1 MMACAPRTS
10 VVRSLKVNDT
20 GYASTVFIGDLI
32 DFSPVTNVFAVQREI
47 PVFYGDEGHLSAYPI
62 YSSPLPRARL
72 EPAVQMDV
80 TNTSPVICA
89 GNVRVIAIS
98 AASMVQFGSVRS
110 IRSEARVKNIR
121 QLLRGLPPK

>member
-1 MMACAPRTS
+1 MACAPRTS

-32 DFSPVTNVFAVQREI
+32 DFSPVTYVFAVQREI
-47 PVFYGDEGHLSAYPI
+47 PVFYGDEGHLSAYSL
-62 YSSPLPRARL
+62 YSAPLPIGRQ

-80 TNTSPVICA
+80 TNTSPVISVRD
-89 GNVRVIAIS
+89 VRVVAIS
-98 AASMVQFGSVRS
+98 AASMVQFGSVRL
-110 IRSEARVKNIR
+110 IRADARVKNIR

>member
-1 MMACAPRTS
+1 MTCVPRTS
-10 VVRSLKVNDT
+10 VVRSLKVNDV
-20 GYASTVFIGDLI
+20 GYGSAIFVGDLV
-32 DFSPVTNVFAVQREI
+32 DFSPVTYVFAVQREI

-62 YSSPLPRARL
+62 YSAPLPKARQ

-89 GNVRVIAIS
+89 GDVRVIAIS

-110 IRSEARVKNIR
+110 IRAESRVKNIR

>member
-1 MMACAPRTS
+1 MACVPRTS

-20 GYASTVFIGDLI
+20 GYASAVFIGDLV
-32 DFSPVTNVFAVQREI
+32 DFSPVTYVFAVQREI

-62 YSSPLPRARL
+62 YSAPLPIGRQ

-80 TNTSPVICA
+80 TNSCPFICA
-89 GNVRVIAIS
+89 GDVRVEAIS

-110 IRSEARVKNIR
+110 IRADTRVKNIR